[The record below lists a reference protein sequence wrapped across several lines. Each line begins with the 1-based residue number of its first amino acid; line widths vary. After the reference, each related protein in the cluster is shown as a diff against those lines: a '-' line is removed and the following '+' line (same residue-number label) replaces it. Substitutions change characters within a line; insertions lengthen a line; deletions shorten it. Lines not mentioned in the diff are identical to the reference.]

1 MSASNFQTVMA
12 LVLQHEGGF
21 TNDRRDPGNWTGGKG
36 GKGKLLGTKFGIA
49 ANSFPNLDIAN
60 ITKAQAVEIYRR
72 QYAAPVR
79 FDGLPAGVD
88 YAVLDIA
95 INSGAGRAGL
105 ILQGALA
112 KLGQRIK
119 VDGAIGD
126 ATVEAVSAVA
136 ATALIDALSNA
147 RLAYMRKL
155 TNWPTYGK
163 GWTRRVAEVR
173 QISKGMFVTER
184 PFSFLTVEPAPSAR
198 GANAA
203 KVALTK
209 LKGVKESVLTAV
221 GIVGE
226 RSADVLAQLQP
237 FADVGVIRT
246 VCTALTVVSVGY
258 GLCRLIKANGAETAP
273 VNAGAEA

>member
-1 MSASNFQTVMA
+1 MSASNFQAVMA

-21 TNDRRDPGNWTGGKG
+21 TSDRRDPGNWTGGKV
-36 GKGKLLGTKFGIA
+36 GKGKLLGTKYGIA

-79 FDGLPAGVD
+79 FDDLPAGVD

-95 INSGAGRAGL
+95 INSGVRRAGL
-105 ILQGALA
+105 ILCGALA
-112 KLGQRIK
+112 TLGRRVKLDGQ
-119 VDGAIGD
+119 IGD
-126 ATVEAVSAVA
+126 PTIEQVSAVA
-136 ATALIDALSNA
+136 PTALIDAISDA

-163 GWTRRVAEVR
+163 GWTRRVGEVR
-173 QISKGMFVTER
+173 QISKSMLVTGR
-184 PFSFLTVEPAPSAR
+184 PLALLTVEPAPSAR

-209 LKGVKESVLTAV
+209 LKGVKTAV
-221 GIVGE
+221 VTALGVIGE
-226 RSADVLAQLQP
+226 KSADILAQLQP
-237 FADVGVIRT
+237 FADVGTIRT

-258 GLCRLIKANGAETAP
+258 GLYRLIQANGAEAKP
-273 VNAGAEA
+273 VNAEAEA